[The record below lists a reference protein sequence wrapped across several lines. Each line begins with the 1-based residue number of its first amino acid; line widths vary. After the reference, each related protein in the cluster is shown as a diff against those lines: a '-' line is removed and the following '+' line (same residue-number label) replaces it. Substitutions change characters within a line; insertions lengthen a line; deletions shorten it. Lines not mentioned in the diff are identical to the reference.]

1 MTLKTR
7 HRFGAAVGEV
17 CGWRSGANACL
28 LNYSDPVHYNDDD
41 HPFTPGRDADWCVW
55 ENQNSDG
62 ECVQTAS
69 ALVHNRAVAYAE
81 PDVTMVMQVP
91 PTDTVVMG
99 DGEPVAGWRAWG
111 VQEQPVIDK
120 AVAGDPDLSDWSAHG
135 GASVGEATERLEAF
149 SGESPEPVHRQ
160 FGEPWAAKAAAERVE
175 LGALAA
181 ELLRTDGRVAM
192 GPWPVRQYLEGL
204 GNLTAECEALEV
216 VKALVVTGDPFL
228 LESWWTAEGRKA
240 YRVQWG
246 TLVGV
251 FGQELLSAVESW
263 PTGA

>member
-69 ALVHNRAVAYAE
+69 ALVHNRLVAYAE

-99 DGEPVAGWRAWG
+99 ADEPVAGWRAWG

-120 AVAGDPDLSDWSAHG
+120 AVAGDPDLSAWAEYG
-135 GASVGEATERLEAF
+135 GASVTEGVTERLQVF
-149 SGESPEPVHRQ
+149 SGESPDPVAERPYRA
-160 FGEPWAAKAAAERVE
+160 EEVALPWAEAVSAA
-175 LGALAA
+175 
-181 ELLRTDGRVAM
+181 LREDGVVKV
-192 GPWPVRQYLEGL
+192 GPWPVRQYVEGFGHL
-204 GNLTAECEALEV
+204 KADYEALEV
-216 VKALVVTGDPFL
+216 VKSLVVTGDPFL
-228 LESWWTAEGRKA
+228 LESWWAASGARV

-251 FGQELLSAVESW
+251 FGEELLSAVESW